1 MAKNYDRHHLTPP
14 HFKIGDYV
22 WLLQRN
28 IKTSH
33 PSDKFDYRCLGP
45 FKILDLRE
53 KSSFLLKLPSS
64 LSRLHPVFHVSLLE
78 PFIDP
83 NNVPD
88 RISEP
93 IVHNMKFPNNPT
105 FEFQPFSILERSVVI
120 MTILYIGKIL
130 PTPKIPGFPS
140 PTFLTLFSTFLTN
153 SIVAILLVPTL
164 LASCFP

>member
-1 MAKNYDRHHLTPP
+1 MAKNYNRHHLTPP

-22 WLLQRN
+22 WLLRRN
-28 IKTSH
+28 IKTSR
-33 PSDKFDYRCLGP
+33 PSDKLNYRRLGP
-45 FKILDLRE
+45 FKILDLRG

-93 IVHNMKFPNNPT
+93 IVRNIVLSRQDASTADHPNKDGP
-105 FEFQPFSILERSVVI
+105 
-120 MTILYIGKIL
+120 
-130 PTPKIPGFPS
+130 
-140 PTFLTLFSTFLTN
+140 
-153 SIVAILLVPTL
+153 
-164 LASCFP
+164 CC